1 MQEKR
6 LALILVKEKSDNPG
20 PVAWLN
26 VQTSAKAAPLTEVV
40 QHTIST
46 KFAPLKWRNVAKEL
60 KL

>member
-26 VQTSAKAAPLTEVV
+26 VQTSAKAAPLTEVA

-46 KFAPLKWRNVAKEL
+46 KFAPL
-60 KL
+60 